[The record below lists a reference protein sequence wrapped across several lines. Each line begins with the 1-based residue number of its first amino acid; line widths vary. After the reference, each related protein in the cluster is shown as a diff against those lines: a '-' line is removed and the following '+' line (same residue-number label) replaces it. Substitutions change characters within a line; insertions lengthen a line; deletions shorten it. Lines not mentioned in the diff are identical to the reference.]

1 MSLHVDI
8 ITPER
13 NLYSGTA
20 TAVQL
25 PGAEGLFQIL
35 AGHAP
40 IMAALSSGRVKIDT
54 SKGSEFV
61 AIEGGVVEV
70 SGNTVTVLAK

>member
-35 AGHAP
+35 SNHAP
-40 IMAALSSGRVKIDT
+40 IMAALTSGRIKIDT
-54 SKGSEFV
+54 TSGSEFV
-61 AIEGGVVEV
+61 DINGGVVEV
-70 SGNTVTVLAK
+70 SGNNITVLAK

>member
-35 AGHAP
+35 SNHAP
-40 IMAALSSGRVKIDT
+40 IMAALTSGRIKIDT
-54 SKGSEFV
+54 DSGSEFV
-61 AIEGGVVEV
+61 DINGGVVEV
-70 SGNTVTVLAK
+70 SGNNVTVLAK